1 MTLTAHMIGT
11 YLIIDANTIHK
22 KRPSTI
28 LGLFVSYLTLRQC
41 LWLLKITVDMIL
53 LSLMNSTYD
62 ISDAVK
68 IILFY
73 IFAHF
78 TGNT

>member
-1 MTLTAHMIGT
+1 MQLYTPIQYIRKDLV
-11 YLIIDANTIHK
+11 LNV
-22 KRPSTI
+22 
-28 LGLFVSYLTLRQC
+28 LGLFVSDLTLRQS
-41 LWLLKITVDMIL
+41 LWLLKFTVDKIV

-62 ISDAVK
+62 ISDAIK

>member
-1 MTLTAHMIGT
+1 MQLYTPIQYIRKDLVQIV
-11 YLIIDANTIHK
+11 
-22 KRPSTI
+22 
-28 LGLFVSYLTLRQC
+28 LGLFVSDLTLRQC
-41 LWLLKITVDMIL
+41 LWLLKFTVDMIL
-53 LSLMNSTYD
+53 LSLMNSTYN

>member
-1 MTLTAHMIGT
+1 MQLYTPIQYIRKDLV
-11 YLIIDANTIHK
+11 LNV
-22 KRPSTI
+22 
-28 LGLFVSYLTLRQC
+28 LGLFVSDLTLRQS
-41 LWLLKITVDMIL
+41 LWLLKFTVDMIL

-62 ISDAVK
+62 ISDAIK

>member
-1 MTLTAHMIGT
+1 MQLYTPIQYIRKDLV
-11 YLIIDANTIHK
+11 LNV
-22 KRPSTI
+22 
-28 LGLFVSYLTLRQC
+28 LGLFVSDLTLRQS
-41 LWLLKITVDMIL
+41 LWLLKFTVDMIL

-68 IILFY
+68 IMLFY